1 MLFKKTA
8 SLTVVKPVLTVI
20 LKVVV
25 AAVIVVVDAAKS
37 VVFKSTQIDV
47 LKGVGNE
54 AFPTP

>member
-25 AAVIVVVDAAKS
+25 AAVIVAVDAAKS
-37 VVFKSTQIDV
+37 VVFKSTASTY
-47 LKGVGNE
+47 LKGVGS
-54 AFPTP
+54 FLPTP